1 MLPSPTITND
11 GVRRGNDR
19 HIGVV
24 GIAEFAVVETVA
36 TTAAVPDEVE
46 AVCRP
51 ESLRRDDILAPV
63 RRFAALGI
71 AGVVSRPAENGKA
84 QGAHFVAVN
93 LNCRLFVCYNG
104 VVMSE
109 AKQSRHDR
117 EIADIRQ
124 LIRENEERAAKRA
137 EEADRRAEERAAE
150 AEKRAEERAAE
161 AAAEAKKR
169 AEESEKR
176 AAEAEKR
183 AAEAEKRA
191 AERAAEE
198 KERAQKVAEEVAEIR
213 EILAETEKQLAKT
226 EKQIAKTDKIV
237 GNFTRGAG
245 EIMEVACVAALR
257 ERGEIGGIKL
267 DRVYPRIKGVAQG
280 MEVDGIGVNGK
291 VVIPVEVKRTLRPE
305 HVHNIV
311 GGRIDRFPEEF
322 PDFAQGKDKVIG
334 AIIFALRVKEENDKG
349 ELEDPVELALKAGL
363 FVMQSVSANKL
374 KPVNSLEDVAPP
386 DKD

>member
-1 MLPSPTITND
+1 
-11 GVRRGNDR
+11 
-19 HIGVV
+19 
-24 GIAEFAVVETVA
+24 
-36 TTAAVPDEVE
+36 
-46 AVCRP
+46 
-51 ESLRRDDILAPV
+51 
-63 RRFAALGI
+63 
-71 AGVVSRPAENGKA
+71 
-84 QGAHFVAVN
+84 
-93 LNCRLFVCYNG
+93 
-104 VVMSE
+104 MSE

-150 AEKRAEERAAE
+150 AAAEAKKRAEEAEKRAAERAAEAEKRAAERAAEAEKRAEERAAE

-169 AEESEKR
+169 AEE
-176 AAEAEKR
+176 AEKR
-183 AAEAEKRA
+183 AE
-191 AERAAEE
+191 ERAAEE
-198 KERAQKVAEEVAEIR
+198 KERAQKVAAEVAEMR
-213 EILAETEKQLAKT
+213 EMQRKTDKQL
-226 EKQIAKTDKIV
+226 AKTDKIV

-257 ERGEIGGIKL
+257 ARGEIGGIKL
-267 DRVYPRIKGVAQG
+267 DRVYPRVKGVARG

>member
-1 MLPSPTITND
+1 
-11 GVRRGNDR
+11 
-19 HIGVV
+19 
-24 GIAEFAVVETVA
+24 
-36 TTAAVPDEVE
+36 
-46 AVCRP
+46 
-51 ESLRRDDILAPV
+51 
-63 RRFAALGI
+63 
-71 AGVVSRPAENGKA
+71 
-84 QGAHFVAVN
+84 
-93 LNCRLFVCYNG
+93 
-104 VVMSE
+104 MSE

-137 EEADRRAEERAAE
+137 AEAD
-150 AEKRAEERAAE
+150 KRAEERAAE

-169 AEESEKR
+169 AEEAERRAAEAAAEAKKRAEEAEKR

-198 KERAQKVAEEVAEIR
+198 KKRAQKVAEEVAEIR
-213 EILAETEKQLAKT
+213 EMQRKNEVLIAENAKLIAQTDEQIAENAKQL
-226 EKQIAKTDKIV
+226 AKTDKIV
-237 GNFTRGAG
+237 GNFTRGEG

-257 ERGEIGGIKL
+257 ARGEIGGIKL
-267 DRVYPRIKGVAQG
+267 DRVYPRIKGVVRG

-363 FVMQSVSANKL
+363 LVMQSVSANKL

>member
-1 MLPSPTITND
+1 MN
-11 GVRRGNDR
+11 RR
-19 HIGVV
+19 I
-24 GIAEFAVVETVA
+24 
-36 TTAAVPDEVE
+36 
-46 AVCRP
+46 
-51 ESLRRDDILAPV
+51 
-63 RRFAALGI
+63 
-71 AGVVSRPAENGKA
+71 
-84 QGAHFVAVN
+84 
-93 LNCRLFVCYNG
+93 FVCYNAI
-104 VVMSE
+104 VMSE

-137 EEADRRAEERAAE
+137 EDADRRAAE
-150 AEKRAEERAAE
+150 AERRAEERAAE

-169 AEESEKR
+169 AEEAEKR
-176 AAEAEKR
+176 AAERAAEAAAEAKKRAEEAEKR

-191 AERAAEE
+191 EERAAEE
-198 KERAQKVAEEVAEIR
+198 KERAQKVAEEVAEMR
-213 EILAETEKQLAKT
+213 EMQRKTDKQL
-226 EKQIAKTDKIV
+226 AKTDKIV
-237 GNFTRGAG
+237 GNFTRGEG
-245 EIMEVACVAALR
+245 EILEVACVAALR
-257 ERGEIGGIKL
+257 ARGEIGGIKL
-267 DRVYPRIKGVAQG
+267 DRVYPRIKGVVRG

-363 FVMQSVSANKL
+363 LVMQSVSANKL
-374 KPVNSLEDVAPP
+374 KPVNSLEDVTPP

>member
-1 MLPSPTITND
+1 MNY
-11 GVRRGNDR
+11 
-19 HIGVV
+19 
-24 GIAEFAVVETVA
+24 
-36 TTAAVPDEVE
+36 
-46 AVCRP
+46 
-51 ESLRRDDILAPV
+51 
-63 RRFAALGI
+63 
-71 AGVVSRPAENGKA
+71 
-84 QGAHFVAVN
+84 
-93 LNCRLFVCYNG
+93 RLFVCYNA

-137 EEADRRAEERAAE
+137 AEADRRAEERAAE

-169 AEESEKR
+169 AEE
-176 AAEAEKR
+176 AEKR
-183 AAEAEKRA
+183 AAEA
-191 AERAAEE
+191 AAEE
-198 KERAQKVAEEVAEIR
+198 KERAQKVAEEVAEMR
-213 EILAETEKQLAKT
+213 EMQRKTDKQL
-226 EKQIAKTDKIV
+226 AKTDKIV
-237 GNFTRGAG
+237 GNFTRGEG
-245 EIMEVACVAALR
+245 EILEVACVAALR
-257 ERGEIGGIKL
+257 ARGEIGGIKL
-267 DRVYPRIKGVAQG
+267 DRVYPRIKGVVRG

-363 FVMQSVSANKL
+363 LVMQSVSANEL

>member
-1 MLPSPTITND
+1 
-11 GVRRGNDR
+11 
-19 HIGVV
+19 
-24 GIAEFAVVETVA
+24 
-36 TTAAVPDEVE
+36 
-46 AVCRP
+46 
-51 ESLRRDDILAPV
+51 
-63 RRFAALGI
+63 
-71 AGVVSRPAENGKA
+71 
-84 QGAHFVAVN
+84 
-93 LNCRLFVCYNG
+93 
-104 VVMSE
+104 MSE

-150 AEKRAEERAAE
+150 AEKRA
-161 AAAEAKKR
+161 
-169 AEESEKR
+169 
-176 AAEAEKR
+176 AEAEKR

-191 AERAAEE
+191 EERAAEE
-198 KERAQKVAEEVAEIR
+198 KERAQKVAEEVAEMR
-213 EILAETEKQLAKT
+213 EMQRKTDKQL
-226 EKQIAKTDKIV
+226 AKTDKIV
-237 GNFTRGAG
+237 GNFTRGEG
-245 EIMEVACVAALR
+245 EILEVACVAALR
-257 ERGEIGGIKL
+257 ARGEIGGIKL
-267 DRVYPRIKGVAQG
+267 DRVYPRIKGVVRG

-363 FVMQSVSANKL
+363 LVMQSVSANKL
-374 KPVNSLEDVAPP
+374 KPVNSLEDVTPP

>member
-1 MLPSPTITND
+1 MN
-11 GVRRGNDR
+11 RR
-19 HIGVV
+19 I
-24 GIAEFAVVETVA
+24 
-36 TTAAVPDEVE
+36 
-46 AVCRP
+46 
-51 ESLRRDDILAPV
+51 
-63 RRFAALGI
+63 
-71 AGVVSRPAENGKA
+71 
-84 QGAHFVAVN
+84 
-93 LNCRLFVCYNG
+93 FVCYNG

-137 EEADRRAEERAAE
+137 EEADRRAAEADRRAAEADKRAAERAAE
-150 AEKRAEERAAE
+150 AEKRAEARAAE

-169 AEESEKR
+169 AEE
-176 AAEAEKR
+176 AEKR
-183 AAEAEKRA
+183 AAEA
-191 AERAAEE
+191 AAEE

-213 EILAETEKQLAKT
+213 EMLAQT

>member
-1 MLPSPTITND
+1 M
-11 GVRRGNDR
+11 
-19 HIGVV
+19 
-24 GIAEFAVVETVA
+24 
-36 TTAAVPDEVE
+36 
-46 AVCRP
+46 
-51 ESLRRDDILAPV
+51 
-63 RRFAALGI
+63 GI

-93 LNCRLFVCYNG
+93 LSCRLFVCYNG

-137 EEADRRAEERAAE
+137 EEADRRAAEAEKRAAERAAE

-169 AEESEKR
+169 AE
-176 AAEAEKR
+176 EAEKR

-198 KERAQKVAEEVAEIR
+198 KERAQKVAAEVAEIR
-213 EILAETEKQLAKT
+213 EMQRKNEVLIAENAKLIAQTDEQIAKT

-257 ERGEIGGIKL
+257 ARGEIGGIKL
-267 DRVYPRIKGVAQG
+267 DRVYPRIKGVVRG

-363 FVMQSVSANKL
+363 LVMQSVSANKL

>member
-1 MLPSPTITND
+1 
-11 GVRRGNDR
+11 
-19 HIGVV
+19 
-24 GIAEFAVVETVA
+24 
-36 TTAAVPDEVE
+36 
-46 AVCRP
+46 
-51 ESLRRDDILAPV
+51 
-63 RRFAALGI
+63 
-71 AGVVSRPAENGKA
+71 
-84 QGAHFVAVN
+84 
-93 LNCRLFVCYNG
+93 
-104 VVMSE
+104 MSE

-161 AAAEAKKR
+161 AEKRAEERAAEAAAEAKKR
-169 AEESEKR
+169 AEEAEKR
-176 AAEAEKR
+176 AVEAEKR
-183 AAEAEKRA
+183 AE
-191 AERAAEE
+191 ERAAEE
-198 KERAQKVAEEVAEIR
+198 KERAQKVAAEVAEMR
-213 EILAETEKQLAKT
+213 EMQRQTDKQL
-226 EKQIAKTDKIV
+226 AKTDKIV

-257 ERGEIGGIKL
+257 ARGEIGGIKL
-267 DRVYPRIKGVAQG
+267 DRVYPRIKGVVRG

-363 FVMQSVSANKL
+363 LVMQSVSANKL